1 MNSIKLK
8 NLAAVSELS
17 TTRRPITLQAHFP
30 WFEATLALA
39 IAAFCLI
46 AVFGLMP
53 IGVQTNRNATSQTA
67 AANIITA
74 VVTDLQTML
83 FKRRRPDYCSGIRCP
98 FNWPDAGLF
107 LTLHHQQATY
117 AIKDLND
124 AKADLLARGA
134 LAIVVS
140 DLRQEIANGSTATTV
155 NGITIYSPTAAANML
170 PRSKPTPTPATTPAI
185 ANLIRRSLRSE
196 AALWP
201 DTNAGPAV
209 GSRASA
215 LNSTNPSDASAN
227 GRSISLPRWNSHYL
241 VPKLNPGDDKS
252 DPITTGFSA
261 PNYWAPDWV
270 FVTNNGPAVITAPSA
285 SILGRYAYAVYDE
298 GGLIDVNVKGYPLP
312 APSPANYAQTIGR
325 KGSGVFADLSQLANM
340 SNTGINNL
348 IGWRNYAS
356 QNLAVI

>member
-1 MNSIKLK
+1 
-8 NLAAVSELS
+8 
-17 TTRRPITLQAHFP
+17 
-30 WFEATLALA
+30 
-39 IAAFCLI
+39 
-46 AVFGLMP
+46 
-53 IGVQTNRNATSQTA
+53 
-67 AANIITA
+67 
-74 VVTDLQTML
+74 
-83 FKRRRPDYCSGIRCP
+83 
-98 FNWPDAGLF
+98 
-107 LTLHHQQATY
+107 
-117 AIKDLND
+117 
-124 AKADLLARGA
+124 
-134 LAIVVS
+134 
-140 DLRQEIANGSTATTV
+140 
-155 NGITIYSPTAAANML
+155 ML
-170 PRSKPTPTPATTPAI
+170 PRSKPTPTPAATPAI

-285 SILGRYAYAVYDE
+285 SVLGRYAYAVYDE

-340 SNTGINNL
+340 SNSGINNL

-356 QNLAVI
+356 AKPGGNLTSNFIFGTASATNFVNYVLGNSNGFLSTSGQTWTGGAGTGTDQAFVTRQQLIRFRAATTGGIFTANALQFLGTFRVS